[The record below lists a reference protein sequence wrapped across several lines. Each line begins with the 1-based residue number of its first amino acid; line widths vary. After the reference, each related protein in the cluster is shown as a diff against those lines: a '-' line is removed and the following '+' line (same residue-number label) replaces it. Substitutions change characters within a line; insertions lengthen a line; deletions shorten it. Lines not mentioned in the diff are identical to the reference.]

1 MLLAGVWALGT
12 ACKGGTTSSTAI
24 NPIHLPI
31 ILNASAKLENQL
43 NANASVYGI
52 FIFLYQGITFSVLG
66 IVSWLQNLIRATHTF
81 DSRTGNT
88 VSISIYIVI

>member
-1 MLLAGVWALGT
+1 
-12 ACKGGTTSSTAI
+12 
-24 NPIHLPI
+24 
-31 ILNASAKLENQL
+31 
-43 NANASVYGI
+43 
-52 FIFLYQGITFSVLG
+52 LG